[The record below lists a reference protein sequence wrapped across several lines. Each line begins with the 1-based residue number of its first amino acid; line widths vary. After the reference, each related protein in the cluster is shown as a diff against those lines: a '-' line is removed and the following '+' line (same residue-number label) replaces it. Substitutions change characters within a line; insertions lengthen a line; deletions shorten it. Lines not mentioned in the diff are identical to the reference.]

1 MNLHTLNR
9 FHAFGMHLIASAC
22 VALLSAMLV
31 FLLWYPGPLALA
43 SGVRGI
49 YLLLLLVDVVLG
61 PVITL
66 IVFNPKK
73 KELRRDLAVVVLMQ
87 LAALLYGL
95 HTVWI
100 ARPVYV
106 VFSID
111 RFDLVFAND
120 FTEQKLA
127 NVTDP
132 EYQSL
137 PLLGP
142 KVIAARRPDELK
154 ARNELLFGSLSGGDD
169 LPYLPQYYVPYTE
182 LRGDVLKRIQPL
194 SQLKEFNKEKSS
206 ALDAL
211 MNKYVPM
218 KIDIGYLPLRGKVKD
233 LVVIMNRNTG
243 DVLET
248 VDLAPWQ

>member
-1 MNLHTLNR
+1 MRLQDLNR
-9 FHAFGMHLIASAC
+9 FHAFCGHLLVSSF

-31 FLLWYPGPLALA
+31 FFLWYPGPLALA

-49 YLLLLLVDVVLG
+49 YLLLLFVDVVLG

-73 KELRRDLAVVVLMQ
+73 KELRRDLAVVVLVQ

-106 VFSID
+106 VFSMD
-111 RFDLVFAND
+111 RFDLVYAND
-120 FTEQKLA
+120 FTKEKLA
-127 NVTDP
+127 KVTKV
-132 EYQSL
+132 EYQSM

-142 KVIAARRPDELK
+142 KLIAARQPDDPK

-169 LPYLPQYYVPYTE
+169 LAQSPQYYVPYLE
-182 LRGDVLKRIQPL
+182 QKANVLKRSQPL
-194 SQLKEFNKEKSS
+194 AVLKQFNHDKTSAIDAMVSQY
-206 ALDAL
+206 AAR
-211 MNKYVPM
+211 
-218 KIDIGYLPLRGKVKD
+218 KIDVGYLPLKGKVKD
-233 LVVIMNRNTG
+233 LVVIVNRKTAE
-243 DVLET
+243 VLEI
-248 VDLAPWQ
+248 VDLTPWS

>member
-1 MNLHTLNR
+1 MKSPQVNR
-9 FHAFGMHLIASAC
+9 FHAFGWHLLVSLC

-31 FLLWYPGPLALA
+31 FLLLYPGPLALA
-43 SGVRGI
+43 SGVRDI

-73 KELRRDLAVVVLMQ
+73 KELRRDLAVVVVVQ

-95 HTVWI
+95 HAVYI

-106 VFSID
+106 VFSMD

-120 FTEQKLA
+120 FTEEKLA
-127 NVTDP
+127 KVTKTD
-132 EYQSL
+132 YQSL

-142 KVIAARRPDELK
+142 EVIAARRPDDTK

-169 LPYLPQYYVPYTE
+169 LPQLPQYYLPYLE
-182 LRGDVLKRIQPL
+182 QKVDVLKRSQPL
-194 SQLKEFNKEKSS
+194 AVLKQFNQDKSS
-206 ALDAL
+206 TVDTLV
-211 MNKYVPM
+211 NKYAAT
-218 KIDIGYLPLRGKVKD
+218 KIDVAYLPLKGKVRD
-233 LVVIMNRNTG
+233 LVVIVNRNTG
-243 DVLET
+243 KVLEM
-248 VDLAPWQ
+248 VDLMPWL